1 VDINKKERRMIR
13 KTLKGAALVTACL
26 LASPALGVPLPPG
39 GSSWKTHPTVPEVPK
54 YTIGLPAYLVPG
66 NIVGTLTSAITSA
79 GSSVISGF
87 VTTTVYVNPATGFL
101 TFQYQISTT
110 ADTTAPVVR
119 STIAGDWHMTTITDA
134 GSDASGLS
142 GALDP
147 APEWSDGDPMFLYT
161 DMNAGEGFADPSM
174 QFRETGRGTVLG
186 PGDMSARVWFETTA
200 TEFTTDVMGLIDS
213 GTVGTAPIL
222 TVIPAPA
229 AAVLGL
235 MGFGMLRWAAR
246 RFA

>member
-1 VDINKKERRMIR
+1 MIR
-13 KTLKGAALVTACL
+13 NVLKCAGVATACI
-26 LASPALGVPLPPG
+26 LAAPALAVPLPPG
-39 GSSWKTHPTVPEVPK
+39 GASYKTHPTVPEVPK

-101 TFQYQISTT
+101 TFQYQIQTT
-110 ADTTAPVVR
+110 AATTAPVVR
-119 STIAGDWHMTTITDA
+119 STIAGDWHTVSVTDA
-134 GSDASGLS
+134 GSDASGHS
-142 GALDP
+142 GTLDP
-147 APEWSDGDPMFLYT
+147 APEWSDGDAMFLYT

-186 PGDMSARVWFETTA
+186 PGDTSARVWFETTA
-200 TEFTTDVMGLIDS
+200 TDFTTDVMGLIDS

-222 TVIPAPA
+222 TVIPAPGA
-229 AAVLGL
+229 ALLGVL
-235 MGFGMLRWAAR
+235 GFGMLRRAVR